1 MVTFKNNNRRS
12 NFRRNERNFKNNS
25 LDKSKFNGH
34 IVGTENYQRKNST
47 RNNQNAYKLFE
58 KYNNLARETLSSG
71 DKILSENY
79 FQHADHFKRI
89 LNEQENIKKEKSKD
103 NQEKEIV
110 AEITSI
116 DENISKKSE
125 KENTLQQ
132 DTN

>member
-1 MVTFKNNNRRS
+1 MATLLEQKTIK
-12 NFRRNERNFKNNS
+12 EE
-25 LDKSKFNGH
+25 L
-34 IVGTENYQRKNST
+34 T

-71 DKILSENY
+71 DKFYLKITFNMLII
-79 FQHADHFKRI
+79 KRI
-89 LNEQENIKKEKSKD
+89 LNEQENIKKEKSKN